1 MTQEDF
7 SAVCPYLGLADDAD
21 SHATYATEAHR
32 CYRLPNPTRIASPHQ
47 ESYCLGSN
55 HVTCPV
61 YLGEGV
67 PKPAPAAAAGAFTA
81 GAPSR
86 PQDGGE
92 TVRGP
97 QSGQRPA
104 ARRPFEPGPG
114 AAAGGAA
121 RGAKRPQK
129 PGALGPRPRAGGV
142 SMPVATIGLFALAV
156 IVIGLAFAI
165 NNLVGGGSDDPKI
178 SSADVVATRASEKA
192 TQTAK
197 AGGGVATQVPQTQP
211 AGSQTPGTATA
222 TLAPGQTRTTTVVA
236 GSTTPGS
243 TAKTYTVKSGD
254 TCGAIA
260 IANNI
265 TLQQLLTANNK
276 SEDDCTKLQV
286 GDVLKLP

>member
-67 PKPAPAAAAGAFTA
+67 PKPTTAAGAGPFTT
-81 GAPSR
+81 GAPAR

-97 QSGQRPA
+97 EPGQRPP

-114 AAAGGAA
+114 SAIGGAA
-121 RGAKRPQK
+121 RGANRPQK
-129 PGALGPRPRAGGV
+129 PGSVGPRPRAGGV
-142 SMPVATIGLFALAV
+142 SMPVATIGLFALAI

-165 NNLVGGGSDDPKI
+165 NNLVGNGSGDPKI

-197 AGGGVATQVPQTQP
+197 AGGGVATPAPRTQP
-211 AGSQTPGTATA
+211 AGSQTPGAATA
-222 TLAPGQTRTTTVVA
+222 TLAPGQTRTTTAVA
-236 GSTTPGS
+236 GSTTPGG

-260 IANNI
+260 TANNI
-265 TLQQLLTANNK
+265 TLQQLLAANNK
-276 SEDDCTKLQV
+276 TEDDCQKLQV